1 MKRNLIVLTMLV
13 LLSAGGASRAA
24 TASFDVDSGRPMVEL
39 TVNGK
44 GPYPF
49 VFDTGSP
56 SLLVMRSLA
65 EEHCDTVTL
74 FSGHDRASWA
84 RHRSAG

>member
-1 MKRNLIVLTMLV
+1 MKKRLV
-13 LLSAGGASRAA
+13 LLACLLLAAGGPLAASV
-24 TASFDVDSGRPMVEL
+24 SFDVDSGRPMVEL
-39 TVNGK
+39 TVNGQ